1 MGAADLP
8 QVPEGLRWPIVL
20 GIDPGTLV
28 VGYGAVVAR
37 PEGPRLLAAGA
48 LRAGRRSDVPT
59 RLGFLRQ
66 ELDLLMERL
75 RPSVVVVEHA
85 FTAANMQSAL
95 RVGEGRGVALSCAA
109 ARGARVVQYQA
120 SQAKKAL
127 VGQGAADKQR
137 VARMVAAELR
147 LDDPPEPLDATDAL
161 ALALT
166 YLHKD
171 RFERRSSPTA
181 SGAQPAKSGKREIP

>member
-20 GIDPGTLV
+20 GVDPGTLV

-48 LRAGRRSDVPT
+48 VRAGRTSDVPT
-59 RLGFLRQ
+59 RLGFIRQ

-75 RPSVVVVEHA
+75 RPTVVVVEHA
-85 FTAANMQSAL
+85 FTAANVQSAL

-109 ARGARVVQYQA
+109 ARGALVVQYQA
-120 SQAKKAL
+120 SEAKKAL
-127 VGQGAADKQR
+127 VGQGAADKER

-147 LDDPPEPLDATDAL
+147 LEAAPEPLDATDAL

-171 RFERRSSPTA
+171 RFERRAAA
-181 SGAQPAKSGKREIP
+181 SGGGAQPGFRGNREIP